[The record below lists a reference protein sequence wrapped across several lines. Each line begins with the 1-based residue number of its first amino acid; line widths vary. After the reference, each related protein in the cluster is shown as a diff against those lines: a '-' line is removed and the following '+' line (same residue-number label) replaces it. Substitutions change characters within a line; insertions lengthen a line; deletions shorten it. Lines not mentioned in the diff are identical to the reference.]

1 MSFFSGG
8 DDAVGGVFFSHV
20 QRAHSPLSTW
30 RQRNGDTWKTIVP
43 KERNS
48 NDRWG
53 HRHKL
58 CSSARR
64 SISQPRGVPGNSQ
77 YGVKALFFDMFGTVL
92 DWRTGVARSA
102 EAILKPRGYSF
113 DWLAFADAWR
123 AQYDPGMEEVRSG
136 RIPYTKLDIL
146 HRRMLDLFLPS
157 FGVTG
162 LPEDVLHDL
171 TLSWHRLD
179 GWPDVAT
186 GFPRLGKKFL
196 LAPVS
201 NGNIALMTDVARRN
215 GMRFDAILGAD
226 IAQDYKPKARVYQA
240 SAEAFDLKPSECMMV
255 FAAAH
260 DGDAVG
266 AAKAGLRTAAVSR
279 PDEFGPG
286 KSSPTPKGPVD
297 ILAKDLND
305 LASFTESESRGVSSC
320 RISFC

>member
-1 MSFFSGG
+1 MATLGRRSFLKSATLLTTGG
-8 DDAVGGVFFSHV
+8 
-20 QRAHSPLSTW
+20 
-30 RQRNGDTWKTIVP
+30 IVA
-43 KERNS
+43 
-48 NDRWG
+48 
-53 HRHKL
+53 
-58 CSSARR
+58 SSAILPTGQ
-64 SISQPRGVPGNSQ
+64 SLGQGVPGNSE

-102 EAILKPRGYSF
+102 EAILKPRGYSL

-123 AQYDPGMEEVRSG
+123 AQYQPGMEEVRSG
-136 RIPYTKLDIL
+136 RIPYTKLDVL
-146 HRRMLDLFLPS
+146 HRRMLDLFLPG
-157 FGVTG
+157 FGIAG

-201 NGNIALMTDVARRN
+201 NGNTMLMADIARRN

-226 IAQDYKPKARVYQA
+226 VAQDYKPRPRVYQA

-255 FAAAH
+255 SAAAH
-260 DGDAVG
+260 DGDTEG
-266 AAKAGLRTAAVSR
+266 AAKAGLRTATVAR

-286 KSSPTPKGPVD
+286 SGASTPKVPVD
-297 ILAKDLND
+297 IIAKDLND
-305 LASFTESESRGVSSC
+305 LADKLGA
-320 RISFC
+320 